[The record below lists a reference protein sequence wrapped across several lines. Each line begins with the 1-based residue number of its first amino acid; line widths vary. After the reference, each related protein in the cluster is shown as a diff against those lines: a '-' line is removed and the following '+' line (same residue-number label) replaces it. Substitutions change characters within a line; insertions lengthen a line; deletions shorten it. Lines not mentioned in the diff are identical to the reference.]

1 MSDRAVKIFFTGA
14 VFCLVARD
22 IGVVVMLSKRGDTPL
37 KKLKSWFSEK

>member
-1 MSDRAVKIFFTGA
+1 MSDRGLKLFFTGV

-22 IGVVVMLSKRGDTPL
+22 IGVVVMLSKREDMPL

>member
-1 MSDRAVKIFFTGA
+1 MSDKGVKLFFTGV

-22 IGVVVMLSKRGDTPL
+22 IGVVLMLSKREDMPL

>member
-1 MSDRAVKIFFTGA
+1 MSDRGVKLFFAGA

-22 IGVVVMLSKRGDTPL
+22 IGVVVMLSKREDTHL